1 VAHYLSKYAPG
12 VARPTSTLSF
22 GGGAADAPSGP
33 TDEGDDVDDGDG
45 DDDEG
50 EMRGSGPRFRR
61 STRSV
66 APTFVHTGEDGE
78 KTLAATAT
86 KATREGPRL
95 ILVLILGAPGR
106 SSPAVS
112 SDEAR
117 RY

>member
-1 VAHYLSKYAPG
+1 MTRPLPVAPAAVAHYLSKYAPG

-33 TDEGDDVDDGDG
+33 T
-45 DDDEG
+45 EG